1 MSDWW
6 PGQAAVAC
14 SQVRRP
20 DPLNAVL
27 VGLAAVAGWLD
38 ALSFSSLGQ
47 VFTSFQS
54 GNFIFLGLAVDEG
67 DTEQLVG
74 AGVSLTAFLIGTAV
88 GAYLV
93 GRAEVERSALRRLL
107 PAFIAQWA
115 VLLGFAV
122 CWQALGTPAPDSV
135 ARAALV
141 AVAAG
146 AMGIQGAAIL
156 ALRIPGVVTNA
167 MTATLML
174 GGVLLGLRA
183 RGQRPAQEAAPVS
196 AVFIVAMCA
205 SYALSALAV
214 GAINR
219 PDLTSA
225 VPAAVLGLCLLG
237 LAVWRTLRRAAPRR
251 EIAGLK

>member
-1 MSDWW
+1 MSDRE
-6 PGQAAVAC
+6 PDGAALAF

-27 VGLAAVAGWLD
+27 VGLAALAGWLD

-67 DTEQLVG
+67 DSERLVG
-74 AGVSLTAFLIGTAV
+74 AGVSLTAFLIGTVV

-93 GRAEVERSALRRLL
+93 GRAEVERAALQRLL
-107 PAFIAQWA
+107 PAFIVQWA
-115 VLLGFAV
+115 VLVGLAA

-146 AMGIQGAAIL
+146 AMGFKEQRFSRCAY
-156 ALRIPGVVTNA
+156 PGWSPT
-167 MTATLML
+167 
-174 GGVLLGLRA
+174 R
-183 RGQRPAQEAAPVS
+183 
-196 AVFIVAMCA
+196 
-205 SYALSALAV
+205 
-214 GAINR
+214 
-219 PDLTSA
+219 
-225 VPAAVLGLCLLG
+225 
-237 LAVWRTLRRAAPRR
+237 
-251 EIAGLK
+251 